1 MVRSRLVLVF
11 VVLLVACAPRVE
23 SPLPPLEDLN
33 VLLICIDTLGA
44 GHVGALAPED
54 EPGLDTTPN
63 LDALARGGV
72 LFTRAQAPAP
82 WTQPSVGSLF
92 TGLTP
97 SHHGAIHLMDSLS
110 DEHTTLAEWMKARGK
125 RTGGVISHFLIDRE
139 LGYAQGFDRY
149 DETPIAGH
157 RGVSSREVTDRAIA
171 QLEAM
176 AGDSFFLFVHYF
188 DPHNVYVHHQDFSR
202 SDWYDGPA
210 RHWDP
215 RINELRRRRHD
226 MSPDDV
232 RYFRDVYR
240 EEVAF
245 TDHHVG
251 RLLDAVERAGL
262 HDDTLVIVV
271 ADHGESFMEQG
282 WIGHTRYLYDTFVH
296 VPMIMSLPS
305 HLPPDTVRAPV
316 SLVDVPVTL
325 LDLGGEDVGSGFD
338 GDSLVPLLAGAPE
351 SEWQRRPL
359 FAEVS
364 FLVDGDERDPQ
375 VIEKEAFLTAV
386 TREDWKLIHDLA
398 AGSWELYDRSDDPY
412 ERDDLY
418 DPEHRM
424 VRELRPLLQEWEE
437 GKTATWGREFVDL
450 DALSPEQLERLRSL
464 GYVD

>member
-1 MVRSRLVLVF
+1 MSRSRFLLVF
-11 VVLLVACAPRVE
+11 VLLLTACAPRVE

-44 GHVGALAPED
+44 RHVGALAGED
-54 EPGLDTTPN
+54 EAGLDTTPN
-63 LDALARGGV
+63 LDALAREGV
-72 LFTRAQAPAP
+72 LFTRAQAPSP

-97 SHHGAIHLMDSLS
+97 SRHGAIHLMDQLPE
-110 DEHTTLAEWMKARGK
+110 EHRTLAEAMKDHGK

-157 RGVSSREVTDRAIA
+157 RGVSSEQVTDRAIA
-171 QLEAM
+171 QLRAM
-176 AGDSFFLFVHYF
+176 ADDPFFLFVHYF
-188 DPHNVYVHHQDFSR
+188 DPHNVYVHHREFSR

-240 EEVAF
+240 EEIAF

-251 RLLDAVERAGL
+251 RLLDAVDHAGL
-262 HDDTLVIVV
+262 RDDTLVIVV

-296 VPMIMSLPS
+296 VPMIMSLPG

-325 LDLGGEDVGSGFD
+325 WDMAGEDVDSGYD
-338 GDSLVPLLAGAPE
+338 GDSLLPLLAGEPE
-351 SEWQRRPL
+351 AEWERRPL

-364 FLVDGDERDPQ
+364 FLVDAEERDPQ

-386 TREDWKLIHDLA
+386 TRGDWKLIHDLA
-398 AGSWELYDRSDDPY
+398 AGAWELYDRSDDPL

-418 DPEHRM
+418 APDHPV
-424 VRELRPLLQEWEE
+424 VRELRPRLQEWEE
-437 GKTATWGREFVDL
+437 GKTETWGREFVGL
-450 DALSPEQLERLRSL
+450 DEMSPEQLERLRSL